1 MEVHT
6 EQSSSLV
13 ERAYLFAKAAHES
26 VGQVR
31 KYSNEPYIVHPAEV
45 AELVRT
51 VPHTDVMI
59 AASLL
64 HDVVEDTSA
73 TIDEVQLEFGNEVA
87 SLVGMLTDVS
97 KPSDGNRAVRKQL
110 DREHS
115 AQASPAAKTIKLA
128 DLISNSRSIVAHD
141 LNFARIYLAEKA
153 LLLEVL
159 KEGDQ
164 TLWDLANRLLNE
176 GLQALE
182 STTMQRHLSGARH
195 SAAK

>member
-1 MEVHT
+1 MHT

-97 KPSDGNRAVRKQL
+97 KPSEGNRAVRKQL

>member
-1 MEVHT
+1 METLVEKARRFATSAHAGIKQLRKYTLQPYEVHLKAVAH
-6 EQSSSLV
+6 LV
-13 ERAYLFAKAAHES
+13 ASTTDADESMVAA
-26 VGQVR
+26 
-31 KYSNEPYIVHPAEV
+31 AW
-45 AELVRT
+45 
-51 VPHTDVMI
+51 
-59 AASLL
+59 L
-64 HDVVEDTSA
+64 HDTVEDTP
-73 TIDEVQLEFGNEVA
+73 TTFEEIEREFGEDVMN
-87 SLVGMLTDVS
+87 LVKQLTDVS
-97 KPSDGNRAVRKQL
+97 RSGDGNRAARKEI
-110 DREHS
+110 DRKHT
-115 AQASPAAKTIKLA
+115 AQASPRAKTIKLA

>member
-1 MEVHT
+1 MHT

-31 KYSNEPYIVHPAEV
+31 KYSNEPYVVHPVEV

>member
-1 MEVHT
+1 MHT

>member
-1 MEVHT
+1 MHT

-26 VGQVR
+26 IGQVR